1 MWWNISNLSQLQVII
16 NDMGHPVVKSA
27 AEVSVELLL
36 HDSPNVLVRA
46 SRRSRSPI
54 LSGGRDPLGRRRA
67 VIPFRRGVESET
79 TKHCSYPDH
88 TTRDQNEHGDKT
100 LGLVIYMYDTCY
112 CMYPLRLRSRPNR
125 LTHAVSESL
134 CIFPARKN
142 RRGYPFLPL
151 VHF

>member
-1 MWWNISNLSQLQVII
+1 
-16 NDMGHPVVKSA
+16 MGHPVVKSA

-88 TTRDQNEHGDKT
+88 TTRYQNEHGDKE
-100 LGLVIYMYDTCY
+100 LRELRIYLHVQVCTK
-112 CMYPLRLRSRPNR
+112 R
-125 LTHAVSESL
+125 T
-134 CIFPARKN
+134 FPSCVNTR
-142 RRGYPFLPL
+142 
-151 VHF
+151 